1 LENDGFVVQVVEV
14 TAAIHDVLIG
24 AGDETLFHAGVSSQ
38 HRECVMRHEHHAAE
52 QAGSGAF
59 ENMAW
64 RLAVLTSGQPQK

>member
-1 LENDGFVVQVVEV
+1 
-14 TAAIHDVLIG
+14 
-24 AGDETLFHAGVSSQ
+24 
-38 HRECVMRHEHHAAE
+38 MRHEHHAAE